1 MEDFVRLPV
10 LLHFM
15 IQTNEGS
22 SRPVILPDA
31 QSNLGKK
38 KQVAEMFDGIA
49 GRYDFLNHFLSL
61 GIDKIWRNKAIRE
74 VAKVAPAHILD
85 VATGTGDM
93 AISALKKM
101 PKAQIVGVDI
111 STQMLEVGKNK
122 INKLGLNAQILLA
135 EGDSEN
141 LPFETGKF
149 DAVMCA
155 YGVRNFENLE
165 VGLKEMNRVLRP
177 GGKLVVLEFS
187 QPKAFPVAQL
197 YKFYFKNIL
206 PGLGKIISKHSQAY
220 TYLPASVAAFP
231 EGKKFVGILEQC
243 GFEEAKANPLTFGIT
258 TLYAATKKF

>member
-1 MEDFVRLPV
+1 MRVFLQ
-10 LLHFM
+10 LM
-15 IQTNEGS
+15 MQINEGIQ
-22 SRPVILPDA
+22 RPVVLPDA

-61 GIDKIWRNKAIRE
+61 GIDKIWRNKAIKE
-74 VAKVAPAHILD
+74 VAKVSPSKILD

-93 AISALKKM
+93 AISASRKM
-101 PKAQIVGVDI
+101 PEAQITGVDI
-111 STQMLEVGKNK
+111 STLMLEVGKKK
-122 INKLGLNAQILLA
+122 IIKLALSKQIVLD

-141 LPFETGKF
+141 LPFTTGSF

-155 YGVRNFENLE
+155 YGVRNFETLE
-165 VGLKEMNRVLRP
+165 KGLKEMNRVLRP

-187 QPKAFPVAQL
+187 QPKIFPVAQL
-197 YKFYFKNIL
+197 YRFYFKHIL

-231 EGKKFVGILEQC
+231 EGKKFIEILDQC
-243 GFEEAKANPLTFGIT
+243 GFEQATANPLTFGIT
-258 TLYAATKKF
+258 TLYTAVKKA

>member
-1 MEDFVRLPV
+1 M
-10 LLHFM
+10 M
-15 IQTNEGS
+15 QTNEGS
-22 SRPVILPDA
+22 QRPMILPDA

-74 VAKVAPAHILD
+74 LTKAAPTKILD

-93 AISALKKM
+93 AICASRKL
-101 PKAQIVGVDI
+101 PEAQITGVDI
-111 STQMLEVGKNK
+111 STLMLEVGKKK
-122 INKLGLNAQILLA
+122 INKLALNNQIILE

-141 LPFETGKF
+141 LPFETGNF

-165 VGLKEMNRVLRP
+165 KGLREMNRVLKL

-187 QPKAFPVAQL
+187 QPKTFPVAQL

-231 EGKKFVGILEQC
+231 EGKKFVEILEQC
-243 GFEEAKANPLTFGIT
+243 GFEAAKANPLTFGIT
-258 TLYAATKKF
+258 TLYTAVKKA